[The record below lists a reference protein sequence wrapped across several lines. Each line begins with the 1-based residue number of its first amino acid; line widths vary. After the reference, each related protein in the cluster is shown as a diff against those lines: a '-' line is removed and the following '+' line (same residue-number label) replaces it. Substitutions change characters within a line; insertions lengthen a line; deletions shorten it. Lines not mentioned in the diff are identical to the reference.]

1 MNPRGWITI
10 VMRLV
15 SILALAL
22 ALPVLG
28 QESTPEPGKDIGC
41 ELGLVL
47 SGGGARG
54 AAHVGVLEVLE
65 ANGIRPDCISGASMG
80 AIVGSLYAAG
90 FPLDEI
96 EALINGLTWRNI
108 DAIAEPMNRG
118 SVPIIHRIEQ
128 ERTALRVGFG
138 ADGLHYPRG
147 ILHDGRLNNALVRRL
162 APAGFVA
169 DRDFDRLPIPFRT
182 VGTSLS
188 TGDRLVLSG
197 GDLALAVRASMS
209 VPIAYPAVAWGDVLL
224 IDGGLVDNLP
234 VDLAR
239 EMGAKYIIAVDAQTP
254 IDPDVDPDIVG
265 VTQRMVDILYDS
277 KNRQYAAEADLT
289 ITPDL
294 EEHSF
299 SGYSTLADIVE
310 RGREAA
316 AAVVDQIPAKY
327 RDSRPHRAPSLGESA
342 FGDRRLG
349 HIEVVGNEYLS
360 DRFLIRESDLK
371 VDQRFVF
378 EDALDVLDHLYST
391 SMVQGAWIDVR
402 KHEDDSMLV
411 ELRVVEQYRNTA
423 DIGLAY
429 QSDDQAQGF
438 LRLETRDPFGGGE
451 RLQVN
456 AFASARDLRLGVALR
471 GEQLFGAHL
480 GYQIDV
486 EYHEEKP
493 KFYSDKQ
500 FVNRADFD
508 RRHVRL
514 AGDWQLGTNHLGQA
528 GMLIGRV
535 SIAESLGLEYPSSVE
550 QKRTVFARYIW
561 DTLESL
567 TLPRRGIR
575 VEALGERNEESLGAT
590 SSYWRVDSTL
600 RMARSIGPI
609 TFEGNARYGF
619 SSGTLPISEWF
630 FVGGPVLIPGAA
642 REELWGR
649 QAAVGSLSVGIEPLS
664 IARVYARVGL
674 GGVWEEPHDIGWSD
688 AIGGFGFG
696 ATVAT
701 PLGPVQLDYGWAEAG
716 RNRLAISIG
725 WQ

>member
-1 MNPRGWITI
+1 
-10 VMRLV
+10 
-15 SILALAL
+15 
-22 ALPVLG
+22 
-28 QESTPEPGKDIGC
+28 
-41 ELGLVL
+41 
-47 SGGGARG
+47 
-54 AAHVGVLEVLE
+54 
-65 ANGIRPDCISGASMG
+65 
-80 AIVGSLYAAG
+80 
-90 FPLDEI
+90 
-96 EALINGLTWRNI
+96 
-108 DAIAEPMNRG
+108 
-118 SVPIIHRIEQ
+118 
-128 ERTALRVGFG
+128 
-138 ADGLHYPRG
+138 
-147 ILHDGRLNNALVRRL
+147 
-162 APAGFVA
+162 
-169 DRDFDRLPIPFRT
+169 
-182 VGTSLS
+182 
-188 TGDRLVLSG
+188 
-197 GDLALAVRASMS
+197 
-209 VPIAYPAVAWGDVLL
+209 
-224 IDGGLVDNLP
+224 
-234 VDLAR
+234 
-239 EMGAKYIIAVDAQTP
+239 
-254 IDPDVDPDIVG
+254 
-265 VTQRMVDILYDS
+265 
-277 KNRQYAAEADLT
+277 
-289 ITPDL
+289 
-294 EEHSF
+294 
-299 SGYSTLADIVE
+299 
-310 RGREAA
+310 
-316 AAVVDQIPAKY
+316 
-327 RDSRPHRAPSLGESA
+327 
-342 FGDRRLG
+342 
-349 HIEVVGNEYLS
+349 
-360 DRFLIRESDLK
+360 
-371 VDQRFVF
+371 
-378 EDALDVLDHLYST
+378 
-391 SMVQGAWIDVR
+391 
-402 KHEDDSMLV
+402 MLV